1 MKEWYIRQSPRDR
14 IIVLAVAALTLIGL
28 LYAFLWF
35 PLNTKLASQRSAIAT
50 KTESLAFLE
59 KGAVEIKAMGSGSSI
74 TKQSNKA
81 PYQLIDQVIRDAGVS
96 QPERVEPVGNDK
108 ARVQFSNVAFDKL
121 VGVLA
126 ELELYSVVVDTVN
139 LTRKNESG
147 YVSARLTMV
156 RN

>member
-14 IIVLAVAALTLIGL
+14 LIVIVVAALTLIGL
-28 LYAFLWF
+28 LYAFLWY
-35 PLNTKLASQRSAIAT
+35 PLDTKLASQRSAIAS
-50 KTESLAFLE
+50 KTESLVFLE
-59 KGAVEIKAMGSGSSI
+59 QGAAEIKAMGTGSGI
-74 TKQSNKA
+74 TKQSDKA

-96 QPERVEPVGNDK
+96 QPERVEPVGSDK
-108 ARVQFSNVAFDKL
+108 ARVQFNNVAFDKL

-126 ELELYSVVVDTVN
+126 ELELYSVVVDTAN